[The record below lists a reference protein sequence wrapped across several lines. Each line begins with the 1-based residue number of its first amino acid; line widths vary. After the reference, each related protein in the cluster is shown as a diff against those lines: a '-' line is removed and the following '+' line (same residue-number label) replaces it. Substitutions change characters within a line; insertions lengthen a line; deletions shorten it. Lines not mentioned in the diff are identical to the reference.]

1 MTACPAIFPCLSL
14 TNERNVLKNLKSRQC
29 FHQIFI
35 QAIQRRFSPVTDNLL
50 KLSTDE
56 NTNKKCLLFHYTGHL
71 WSSGTFLGFSHSQTC
86 RLQSQFYAPSSR
98 IPVAAVLLHYRP
110 HQIWESEPG
119 SDLCWAEWWH
129 HGEIHPSN
137 KDSKSFVNSAAFLH
151 DNLWYW
157 YCSYWLILS
166 TYIFPMH
173 KWISKV
179 IKVCTQLP
187 SLQTPTWTADTSHYS
202 ASSLLFITQ

>member
-1 MTACPAIFPCLSL
+1 MTQSSAIWQQIHFNYIHILNILKYNHIFIIKCQIGMTACLAVFYYLPL
-14 TNERNVLKNLKSRQC
+14 TNEGRVLKNLKSRQC

-50 KLSTDE
+50 KLSAGG

-71 WSSGTFLGFSHSQTC
+71 WSSDTSLGFSHSQTC

-98 IPVAAVLLHYRP
+98 IPAAADLLHCSP

-129 HGEIHPSN
+129 HGEIYPS
-137 KDSKSFVNSAAFLH
+137 DE
-151 DNLWYW
+151 WE
-157 YCSYWLILS
+157 
-166 TYIFPMH
+166 
-173 KWISKV
+173 
-179 IKVCTQLP
+179 
-187 SLQTPTWTADTSHYS
+187 
-202 ASSLLFITQ
+202 